1 METLVYNPQGV
12 CSKQFVI
19 EHEDG
24 KIVSIKVLGG
34 CSGNLQGISKLL
46 VGMPIKE
53 VINRLEGIRCGMR
66 STSCPDQISKALK
79 TI

>member
-12 CSKQFVI
+12 CSKQFII

-24 KIVSIKVLGG
+24 KIVSIKIIGG
-34 CSGNLQGISKLL
+34 CPGNLQGISKLL
-46 VGMPIKE
+46 VGMPINE
-53 VINRLEGIRCGMR
+53 VIDRLEGIRCGMR

-79 TI
+79 SI

>member
-24 KIVSIKVLGG
+24 KIVSIKILGG

-66 STSCPDQISKALK
+66 
-79 TI
+79 

>member
-24 KIVSIKVLGG
+24 KIVSIKIIGG
-34 CSGNLQGISKLL
+34 CPGNLQGISKLR
-46 VGMPIKE
+46 VGMPINE
-53 VINRLEGIRCGMR
+53 VIDRLEGIRCGMR

-79 TI
+79 SI